1 VAANP
6 NLAPTQPTDSTN
18 HGVRVVVAW
27 LILSTIATP
36 LVAIYV
42 GPLIPPGN
50 GSVQAQGQT
59 FSNQVM
65 TSLVTPV
72 LCLMIVFFGYGLIT
86 FHARRNEAVLDGPP
100 LRNDARVQILWIV
113 ITSAMV
119 LFLAGFGTYE
129 LLKDGAG
136 GGQGPNPVALPAGHK
151 AAFPVQVI
159 AQQWQF
165 TYRYPT
171 LGGMESNQ
179 LMLPEN
185 TLVVFNVTSLDVVHS
200 FWAYE
205 LGVKADANPG
215 VNNVAYV
222 KTKGPMVV
230 HVRCAELC
238 GLWHGYMF
246 NNGEVVAPVQFH
258 SWAAQQQKLYASIK
272 PYMNRPADKGGAP
285 LSKYYYPAPMGGSP
299 QVRAG

>member
-1 VAANP
+1 MAANP
-6 NLAPTQPTDSTN
+6 DATQTPPSDSTN
-18 HGVRVVVAW
+18 DGVRVVVAW
-27 LILSTIATP
+27 LVLSAIATP

-50 GSVQAQGQT
+50 GSVEAQGQT

-65 TSLVTPV
+65 ASFVTPV
-72 LCLMIVFFGYGLIT
+72 LCLMAVFFGYGLIK
-86 FHARRNEAVLDGPP
+86 FHARRNDAVLDGPP
-100 LRNDARVQILWIV
+100 LRNDARVQLLWIV

-136 GGQGPNPVALPAGHK
+136 GGQGPNPIALPAGHQS
-151 AAFPVQVI
+151 AYSVQVI

-165 TYRYPT
+165 TYRYPA

-179 LMLPEN
+179 LVLPAN
-185 TLVVFNVTSLDVVHS
+185 RLIVFHVTSLDAVHS
-200 FWAYE
+200 FWAYQ

-215 VNNVAYV
+215 VDNVAYV
-222 KTKGPMVV
+222 TTKGPLVFN
-230 HVRCAELC
+230 VRCAELC

-246 NNGEVVAPVQFH
+246 NNGFVVPQSQFNH
-258 SWAAQQQKLYASIK
+258 WAVHALAVYASIK
-272 PYMNRPADKGGAP
+272 PFVNRPADKGGAP
-285 LSKYYYPAPMGGSP
+285 FAYSYLP
-299 QVRAG
+299 QPTVRAG

>member
-1 VAANP
+1 MAANP
-6 NLAPTQPTDSTN
+6 NAAPAAPRDSTN
-18 HGVRVVVAW
+18 HGLRVVVAW
-27 LILSTIATP
+27 LVLSAIATP

-50 GSVQAQGQT
+50 GSVQGQGQT

-72 LCLMIVFFGYGLIT
+72 LCLMAVFFTYGLLK
-86 FHARRNEAVLDGPP
+86 FHAKRNEAVLDGPP
-100 LRNDARVQILWIV
+100 LRNDSRVQMLWIV
-113 ITSAMV
+113 ITSTMV

-136 GGQGPNPVALPAGHK
+136 GGQGPNPIALPAGHQN
-151 AAFPVQVI
+151 AYQVQVI

-165 TYRYPT
+165 TYRYPA

-179 LMLPEN
+179 LVLPEN
-185 TLVVFNVTSLDVVHS
+185 RLVALHVTSLDAVHS

-215 VNNVAYV
+215 VDNVAYV
-222 KTKGPMVV
+222 ETKGPMVF

-246 NNGEVVAPVQFH
+246 NNGVVVPQSQFNH
-258 SWAAQQQKLYASIK
+258 WAAHAVALYASIK
-272 PYMNRPADKGGAP
+272 PYTNRPPDKGGAP
-285 LSKYYYPAPMGGSP
+285 FSYTYLP
-299 QVRAG
+299 QPSVRAG

>member
-1 VAANP
+1 MVSEPAAP
-6 NLAPTQPTDSTN
+6 PPASDSTN

-27 LILSTIATP
+27 LVLSAIATP

-65 TSLVTPV
+65 TSLITPV
-72 LCLMIVFFGYGLIT
+72 LCLMAVFFAYGLIT
-86 FHARRNEAVLDGPP
+86 FHAKRNEAMLDGPP
-100 LRNDARVQILWIV
+100 LRSDARIQILWIV
-113 ITSAMV
+113 ITTTMV

-136 GGQGPNPVALPAGHK
+136 GGQGPNPIALPAGHK
-151 AAFPVQVI
+151 TAFPVQVI
-159 AQQWQF
+159 GQQWQF

-179 LMLPEN
+179 LVLPEN
-185 TLVVFNVTSLDVVHS
+185 RLIVFHVTSLDVIHS
-200 FWAYE
+200 FWAYQ
-205 LGVKADANPG
+205 LGVKTDANPG
-215 VNNVAYV
+215 VDNVAYV
-222 KTKGPMVV
+222 TTKGPLVFN
-230 HVRCAELC
+230 VRCAELC

-246 NNGEVVAPVQFH
+246 NNGFVMNHRAFTHWATHALAIYH
-258 SWAAQQQKLYASIK
+258 SVKG
-272 PYMNRPADKGGAP
+272 YMNRPADQGGAP
-285 LSKYYYPAPMGGSP
+285 LSHYYFPAPTGGPP
-299 QVRAG
+299 QLRAG

>member
-1 VAANP
+1 VASEPAAASP
-6 NLAPTQPTDSTN
+6 PSDTTN
-18 HGVRVVVAW
+18 DGLRVVVAW
-27 LILSTIATP
+27 LVLSAIATP

-65 TSLVTPV
+65 TSIITPV
-72 LCLMIVFFGYGLIT
+72 LCLMAVFFAYGLVK
-86 FHARRNEAVLDGPP
+86 FHVRRNEAILDGPP
-100 LRNDARVQILWIV
+100 LRNDSRIQILWIV
-113 ITSAMV
+113 ITSIMV

-136 GGQGPNPVALPAGHK
+136 GGQGPNPIALPAGHK
-151 AAFPVQVI
+151 TAFPVQVI

-165 TYRYPT
+165 TYRYPS
-171 LGGMESNQ
+171 LAGMESNQ
-179 LMLPEN
+179 LMLPAN
-185 TLVVFNVTSLDVVHS
+185 TLVVFRVTSLDVVHS
-200 FWAYE
+200 FWAYQ

-215 VNNVAYV
+215 VDNVAYV
-222 KTKGPMVV
+222 NTKAPMVFD
-230 HVRCAELC
+230 VRCAELC

-246 NNGEVVAPVQFH
+246 DNGRVVSHTVFTH
-258 SWAAQQQKLYASIK
+258 WAAQALAIYHSVK
-272 PYMNRPADKGGAP
+272 PYMNRPADQGGAP
-285 LSKYYYPAPMGGSP
+285 LAPFYLPAPGGGSP